1 MDTLFC
7 ATCGL
12 LGGAVPVPADEGT
25 KPYDVVDLRRP
36 PKRTLAETEAF
47 DTQQQ
52 DVVVVSL
59 ADPSSSRRESTGEK

>member
-47 DTQQQ
+47 DTQHQ
-52 DVVVVSL
+52 DVVSL